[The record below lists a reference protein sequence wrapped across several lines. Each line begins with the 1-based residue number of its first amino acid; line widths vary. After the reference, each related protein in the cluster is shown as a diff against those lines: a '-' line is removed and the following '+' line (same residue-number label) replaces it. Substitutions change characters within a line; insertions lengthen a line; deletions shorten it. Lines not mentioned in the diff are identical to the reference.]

1 MLTTML
7 EAMEQQTAVARREKG
22 SAMALW
28 LNEWARLVLRA
39 YEAGSKVVYVSA
51 YAFPM
56 EILAAF
62 DVVPFDFELTSG
74 LIGAMEMA
82 VPTMQEAESRGYSL
96 DVCAFHRTALGASY
110 LKELPKPEILI
121 TTSYYCDGKVKTN
134 EILGML
140 HGREALLLQVPA
152 AVTKESVRYVATQLR
167 DIASRMGEVIGQD
180 LDEERLKAAVR
191 SSNRARQSQKVMLE
205 LLKHRPAPW
214 GGNQLISFSINSLLF
229 TGTDV
234 KERLNDAFVLEMQR
248 RIEDRKLRPE
258 QHRIYWFAWIPTYR
272 CNVFDILRDNEVS
285 IPLCETFRIY
295 WDEVDE
301 EHPFEG
307 LALKCLRNPFVG
319 PGTRRTEGLD
329 QIMDDYHLEG
339 AILFATPACKQ
350 ANAAYALLRD
360 AAARCGRPFLM
371 LDMDIGDPRN
381 YSAGQTTTR
390 LEAFVELLEQRRH

>member
-7 EAMEQQTAVARREKG
+7 EAMEQQTAAAFREKG

-39 YEAGSKVVYVSA
+39 YEPGNKVVYVSA

-62 DVVPFDFELTSG
+62 DLVPFDFELTSG

-96 DVCAFHRTALGASY
+96 DVCAFHRTALGAFY

-121 TTSYYCDGKVKTN
+121 TTSYYCDGKAKTN

-152 AVTKESVRYVATQLR
+152 AVTKESVRYVASQLR
-167 DIASRMGEVIGQD
+167 DIASRIGEVIGQD
-180 LDEERLKAAVR
+180 LDEGRLKAVVR
-191 SSNRARQSQKVMLE
+191 TSNNARQSQSVMLK

-229 TGTDV
+229 TGTEV
-234 KERLNDAFVLEMQR
+234 KERLNDVFALKMQH
-248 RIEDRKLRPE
+248 RIEAGTLRPE
-258 QHRIYWFAWIPTYR
+258 KHRIYWFAWIPTYR

-295 WDEVDE
+295 WDEIDE
-301 EHPFEG
+301 ENPFEG
-307 LALKCLRNPFVG
+307 LALKCLRNPFLG

-329 QIMDDYHLEG
+329 KIMDDYQLEG

-390 LEAFVELLEQRRH
+390 LEAFVELLEQRGH